1 MLENQLK
8 KTFAAGQPALNGW
21 LSIGNSYTAEIMA
34 AQGYDCISIDIQH
47 GVLDMS
53 DIVPMFQAMR
63 ASGVVPMARVP
74 WLDPAAIMKVLDS
87 GALGIICPMVNT
99 PQQAAEFISY
109 MYYPPLGER
118 SFGPARSFLGHGAD
132 YYVNANAQTLA
143 WAMVET
149 AEAMSNLD
157 AIAATKGLS
166 GIYVGP
172 SDLSISLS
180 DGKLAPGF
188 DRQEPEIV
196 AALKKIIAACKNA
209 GILCALHCGTPA
221 YAKQAIDWGFD
232 MVTVAGD
239 SVFLAKGAAQSVN
252 EFRSLTNDVETND
265 VESDSQQDG
274 GY

>member
-1 MLENQLK
+1 MFENKLKQL
-8 KTFAAGQPALNGW
+8 FATDKPVLNGW

-34 AQGYDCISIDIQH
+34 AQGYDSISIDIQH
-47 GVLDMS
+47 GVLDIS

-99 PQQAAEFISY
+99 AAQAAEFISY

-118 SFGPARSFLGHGAD
+118 SFGPARSLLSHGAD
-132 YYVNANAQTLA
+132 YYANANAQTLA

-149 AEAMSNLD
+149 AEAMDNLD
-157 AIAATKGLS
+157 AIAATKGLD

-180 DGKLAPGF
+180 AGKLAPGF
-188 DRQEPEIV
+188 DRQEPEML
-196 AALKKIIAACKNA
+196 AALQKIIAACKKV
-209 GILCALHCGTPA
+209 GILCALHCRTPA
-221 YAKQAIDWGFD
+221 YAKQAIDWGFN

-239 SVFLAKGAAQSVN
+239 SVFLAKGAAQSVS
-252 EFRSLTNDVETND
+252 EFRSLTDGA
-265 VESDSQQDG
+265 ESNSQADS

>member
-1 MLENQLK
+1 MFENKLK
-8 KTFAAGQPALNGW
+8 NLIATGQPVLNGW

-34 AQGYDCISIDIQH
+34 AQDYDSISIDIQH
-47 GVLDMS
+47 GVLDIS
-53 DIVPMFQAMR
+53 DIVQMFQAMR

-99 PQQAAEFISY
+99 AAQAAEFISY

-118 SFGPARSFLGHGAD
+118 SFGPARSLLGHGAD
-132 YYVNANAQTLA
+132 YYARANEQTLA

-157 AIAATKGLS
+157 AIAATKGLD

-172 SDLSISLS
+172 ADLSISLS
-180 DGKLAPGF
+180 GGKLAPGF
-188 DRQEPEIV
+188 DRQEPEMIE
-196 AALKKIIAACKNA
+196 ALHKIIKACKKA
-209 GILCALHCGTPA
+209 DILCALHCGTPA
-221 YAKQAIDWGFD
+221 YAQQAIEWGFN
-232 MVTVAGD
+232 MVTVSGD
-239 SVFLAKGAAQSVN
+239 SRFIALGAAQSVS
-252 EFRSLTNDVETND
+252 EFRSLTTSS
-265 VESDSQQDG
+265 ESNSEPDG